1 MVMNKKSRKRYK
13 ALLRQE
19 DALLAVYLS
28 ISCDNRGIADK
39 DKRRAETERQFD
51 EFLQQVYE

>member
-1 MVMNKKSRKRYK
+1 MNRQQRKRFK
-13 ALLRQE
+13 DLLRQE

-51 EFLQQVYE
+51 ELLQKVYE